1 LKVLLVTLHFP
12 PGGGGGVHRP
22 LKFATHLPAL
32 GIETHVLAPDI
43 PGAVPADAELELPT
57 QAWIHRVRYVGPS
70 AGRATERVAATHGLA
85 RIGTQASL
93 LGKRLLVPDE
103 NVPWSTLATPV
114 AIRIARRENIDVVIT
129 TSPPP
134 SLHLLGAAVKK
145 GAGAAWVADLRDP
158 LTSNPHRRGQE
169 SRLALMKEKT
179 VGGIG
184 KLVASRADAIIAASE
199 AIAEEAR
206 ALGPK
211 GTVTLIANGS
221 DFDDFAGLEHHAST
235 TLRITHTGNFH
246 GNRDPKPFF
255 RALAESGL
263 EDVVVRFAGDVRAA
277 DREYAE
283 TLGLGDRI
291 ELLGYVPRRRSLEL
305 QRDSEALLLLIPD
318 SGGRGKGVL
327 TGKIFEYLAAERPIL
342 AVVPPDGAAA
352 DLLRETGAGTVVAPD
367 DVPAMRA
374 ALVDLHSRWRA
385 GSLDGTPLSPE
396 WRERLS
402 RAKRVEELADV
413 LRTLA

>member
-43 PGAVPADAELELPT
+43 PGAVANEDLELPT
-57 QAWIHRVRYVGPS
+57 QAWIHRLRYVGPR
-70 AGRATERVAATHGLA
+70 AGRATELLAATSGLE
-85 RIGTQASL
+85 RLGTQAGL
-93 LGKRLLVPDE
+93 LGRRLLVPDE
-103 NVPWSTLATPV
+103 NVPWSTIATPV
-114 AIRIARRENIDVVIT
+114 AIRIARREGIDVVIT

-134 SLHLLGAAVKK
+134 SLHLLGAAVKR
-145 GAGAAWVADLRDP
+145 ASGAAWVADLRDP
-158 LTSNPHRRGQE
+158 LTSHPHRRGYE
-169 SRLALMKEKT
+169 SRLAQLKEKT
-179 VGGIG
+179 VGGVG
-184 KLVASRADAIIAASE
+184 RLVASQADAIVAASE

-206 ALGPK
+206 TLKPK
-211 GTVTLIANGS
+211 GKVVTIANGC
-221 DFDDFAGLEHHAST
+221 DFDDFAGLEYHPSNR
-235 TLRITHTGNFH
+235 LRITHTGNFQ
-246 GNRDPKPFF
+246 GKRDPKPFF

-263 EDVVVRFAGDVRAA
+263 DDVVVRFAGDVRDA

-283 TLGLGDRI
+283 ALGLGDRI

-305 QRDSEALLLLIPD
+305 QRDSDALLLLIPD

-342 AVVPPDGAAA
+342 AAVPPDGAAA
-352 DLLRETGAGTVVAPD
+352 DLLRETGAGTVVPPD
-367 DVPAMRA
+367 DVDAIRA
-374 ALVDLHSRWRA
+374 ALVDLHRRWID
-385 GSLDGTPLSPE
+385 GSLAGTPLSPE

-413 LRTLA
+413 LKTVA